1 VKKSKSKKVAPRSA
15 TAVDA
20 YIGARMRDRRHELK
34 MSQLALGKALGVTF
48 QQIQKYERGK
58 NRVSAARLFDIC
70 KVLNVSLAS
79 MFEPIQRRD
88 HLAKKP
94 EHGPA
99 FGVGAEPCRP
109 LLTPQRCAKLTGV
122 SDGRSCLRW
131 NPASPFCFLNP

>member
-34 MSQLALGKALGVTF
+34 MSQLDLGKALGVTF

-58 NRVSAARLFDIC
+58 NRVSASRLFDIC

-79 MFEPIQRRD
+79 MFERD
-88 HLAKKP
+88 PKA
-94 EHGPA
+94 
-99 FGVGAEPCRP
+99 
-109 LLTPQRCAKLTGV
+109 
-122 SDGRSCLRW
+122 
-131 NPASPFCFLNP
+131 

>member
-1 VKKSKSKKVAPRSA
+1 MKKSKSKKVAPRSA

-79 MFEPIQRRD
+79 MFERD
-88 HLAKKP
+88 PKA
-94 EHGPA
+94 
-99 FGVGAEPCRP
+99 
-109 LLTPQRCAKLTGV
+109 
-122 SDGRSCLRW
+122 
-131 NPASPFCFLNP
+131 

>member
-1 VKKSKSKKVAPRSA
+1 MTESGRSQRSSSRPNVKKSKSKKVAPRSA

-79 MFEPIQRRD
+79 MFERD
-88 HLAKKP
+88 PKA
-94 EHGPA
+94 
-99 FGVGAEPCRP
+99 
-109 LLTPQRCAKLTGV
+109 
-122 SDGRSCLRW
+122 
-131 NPASPFCFLNP
+131 